1 MQSAT
6 LQNGDYM
13 CEFCNRYK
21 IMKNNCESCAPKG
34 REFFYSVKLVARF
47 MNGDGY
53 GGIDSESNPLKLVY
67 CPECGRKIS
76 EVSADEQ

>member
-1 MQSAT
+1 
-6 LQNGDYM
+6 
-13 CEFCNRYK
+13 
-21 IMKNNCESCAPKG
+21 MKNNCESCAPKG